1 MFSPLFEGNAWVTDQ
16 CGAGMAY
23 LLQHPCGKL
32 TAATVEY
39 AMVLGMS
46 VETFTFLHVVISMV
60 GIMTGFVVVG
70 LMLQSAPIAGWN
82 AFFLISTI
90 VTSVSGYFFPI
101 KGLTPAHVVGAI
113 SLITLAVA
121 LYAIYGQKLAG
132 RWRAVY
138 VGAAIFA
145 LYLNVFVGVVQSF
158 QKFAYLNKFAPTGS
172 EPTFAVTQLLVLI
185 LFVIAGVA
193 VVRRYRPAS

>member
-1 MFSPLFEGNAWVTDQ
+1 
-16 CGAGMAY
+16 
-23 LLQHPCGKL
+23 
-32 TAATVEY
+32 
-39 AMVLGMS
+39 MVLGMS

-90 VTSVSGYFFPI
+90 LTSVSGYFFPI

-113 SLITLAVA
+113 SLIALAVA
-121 LYAIYGQKLAG
+121 LYAIYGRKLAG
-132 RWRAVY
+132 RWRVIY

-145 LYLNVFVGVVQSF
+145 LYLNVFVGIVQSF
-158 QKFAYLNKFAPTGS
+158 QKFAYLNRFAPTGA
-172 EPTFAVTQLLVLI
+172 EPPFADTQLVMLI
-185 LFVIAGVA
+185 LLINAGVA
-193 VVRRYRPAS
+193 VVRRYHPAP